1 MRLAKALP
9 GLAVAQGGCTHLH
22 AVGEHDT
29 HRHQLGED
37 LEQLRVGEH
46 AVLEAVV
53 QEARVVA
60 QDIVDVGCL

>member
-1 MRLAKALP
+1 MGLAK
-9 GLAVAQGGCTHLH
+9 GLAVARGGCTHLH
-22 AVGEHDT
+22 AVGEHDR